1 MSNPVYLGYYRLSAM
16 ALSFKSALVIVLAAL
31 AITGCLPDPLPV
43 GDIPQLKPKI
53 VVSTQIIPDQSLVVL
68 LTRSVGALDVSDDSD
83 PEELLNQ
90 IAINDA
96 VVILESTATY
106 DTLDFIENGLYAST
120 QVQVASNEVYTLHV
134 QSETYGSVKATT
146 RAMPA
151 AIFSSVSAEIF
162 DTGFDTLA
170 TIDYALEDLAG
181 PNYYMINVQRVTL
194 DSAQLPEPED
204 FLNPT
209 IFTHLFTDE
218 GIIDGSPINDSF
230 TAFFRRDFIPGDTV
244 MIQLANISPEYFS
257 FLQLR
262 LDTRFNFAEFLGEP
276 VNFPSNVEGGL
287 GWFTLHVPD
296 IQIRRVEQP

>member
-1 MSNPVYLGYYRLSAM
+1 M
-16 ALSFKSALVIVLAAL
+16 ALSFKSLVFMLFAAIL
-31 AITGCLPDPLPV
+31 TIGCLPEPLPI
-43 GDIPQLKPKI
+43 GDIPQLKSKI
-53 VVSTQIIPDQSLVVL
+53 VVSTQLIPDQSLVVL

-96 VVILESTATY
+96 LVILESTDSY
-106 DTLDFIENGLYAST
+106 DTLDFIENGLYAIT
-120 QVQVASNEVYTLHV
+120 QLQVSPNEVYTLHIE
-134 QSETYGSVKATT
+134 SETHGSVKAIT
-146 RAMPA
+146 RAMPVTSF
-151 AIFSSVSAEIF
+151 ISVSAEIF

-218 GIIDGSPINDSF
+218 GIIDGSLINDSF

-244 MIQLANISPEYFS
+244 MIQLANISPEYFN

-287 GWFTLHVPD
+287 GWFTLHIPD
-296 IQIRRVEQP
+296 IQIRRVEQQ